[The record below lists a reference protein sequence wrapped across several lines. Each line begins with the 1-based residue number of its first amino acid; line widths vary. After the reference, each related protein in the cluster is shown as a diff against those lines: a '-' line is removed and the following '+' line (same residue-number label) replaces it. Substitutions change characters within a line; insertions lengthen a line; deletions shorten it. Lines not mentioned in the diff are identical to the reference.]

1 MTRSIK
7 MLLAAGLMA
16 ATFVPAIASAQP
28 EPTIQS
34 ERAAHPNIVHAIDAL
49 QTALADMQRAPYD
62 FGGNKVQAMDQ
73 TRKAIHALK
82 KALYFRLH
90 MDDAAIDAAQ

>member
-7 MLLAAGLMA
+7 MLLATGLMA

-49 QTALADMQRAPYD
+49 EAALTDLQRAPYD
-62 FGGNKVQAMDQ
+62 FGGNKVQAIAQ
-73 TRKAIHALK
+73 TRQAIHSLK

-90 MDDAAIDAAQ
+90 LDDAAIDAAQ